1 MLLSF
6 MAALAPVSF
15 RCPQA
20 ATASI
25 DENSNKALNFMMTL
39 LRPLQQPSV
48 RHVPHEK
55 CGPSVAARR
64 SAVHKVFRGG
74 PAAMSIFGNIMN
86 KIFHH
91 SSASASPA
99 QGSGEV
105 ETPNPAPGN
114 AGAAAAEAPPQQQAA
129 PAQNV
134 DVGAVLSEMAS
145 MKGGG
150 GNYQTSI
157 VDLLK
162 LLDLDSSLQARK
174 ELANELNV
182 HVGADGSAEENIA
195 LHKAVMDKLAENG
208 GMVPDSLRH

>member
-1 MLLSF
+1 
-6 MAALAPVSF
+6 
-15 RCPQA
+15 
-20 ATASI
+20 
-25 DENSNKALNFMMTL
+25 
-39 LRPLQQPSV
+39 
-48 RHVPHEK
+48 
-55 CGPSVAARR
+55 
-64 SAVHKVFRGG
+64 
-74 PAAMSIFGNIMN
+74 MSIFGNIMN

-91 SSASASPA
+91 SSASASPTPA
-99 QGSGEV
+99 GGEV
-105 ETPNPAPGN
+105 QTPNPAPGN
-114 AGAAAAEAPPQQQAA
+114 VGTAAAEAPPQQSA

-134 DVGAVLSEMAS
+134 DVGAVLSEMAA

-195 LHKAVMDKLAENG
+195 LHKAVMAKLAENG
-208 GMVPDSLRH
+208 GVVPDSLRN